1 MKPGATEKVRSF
13 IAIELPGDL
22 KKKLGQLQER
32 LKTDNTRIKW
42 TDPGSIHLTLKF
54 LGDVPLAGIDPI
66 TRAVAEAAGEVP
78 PFKLETGEVGVFP
91 NLKRVQV
98 VWLGLA
104 GEVDKLAR
112 LYQLLEAKR
121 ARLGFTP
128 ESRPFTPHLTL
139 ARLGNKVS
147 PDECRSVGELIAGT
161 KAGLDCAISVD
172 AVSLM
177 KSRLTREGAIHSR
190 ISSAR
195 LKEG

>member
-1 MKPGATEKVRSF
+1 MKPDAAETVRSF
-13 IAIELPGDL
+13 IALELPGDL
-22 KKKLGQLQER
+22 RKKLGQLQER

-66 TRAVAEAAGEVP
+66 TRAMAEAAGEVP
-78 PFKLETGEVGVFP
+78 PFKLETREVGVFP

-112 LYQLLEAKR
+112 LYQLLEAR
-121 ARLGFTP
+121 LARLGFTP

-147 PDECRSVGELIAGT
+147 PDERRSVGELITGT
-161 KAGLDCAISVD
+161 RAGLVCTIAVD

-190 ISSAR
+190 ISSAT